1 MNIKFFVC
9 LFLYYKFDLMV
20 YRKYLVNII
29 VSEQVYYSEVIDNL
43 QIKCKYMVD
52 IKDKYKVK
60 DLVFE
65 IFLLYLE

>member
-1 MNIKFFVC
+1 
-9 LFLYYKFDLMV
+9 MV

-29 VSEQVYYSEVIDNL
+29 VSEQVYYSEIIDNL

-60 DLVFE
+60 DLE
-65 IFLLYLE
+65 IFLLYLDIVN